1 MPRSDDS
8 EPTVGRS
15 KPRPS
20 KVASSSLFSPI
31 PVDVYLYHEGMVRL
45 WSGVKMTLIAENIC
59 FPIDLAR
66 TGWLRVECVVA
77 GCLGASNAVHCLVAG
92 GTTLQ
97 DVLTVFGEPATSWVE
112 RA

>member
-8 EPTVGRS
+8 VPTAGRS

-20 KVASSSLFSPI
+20 KVVSSSLSSPI

-77 GCLGASNAVHCLVAG
+77 GCLGASNAVHCLIAG
-92 GTTLQ
+92 GTSLK
-97 DVLTVFGEPATSWVE
+97 DVLDRFGEPSMSWVE
-112 RA
+112 KS